1 MAIAKRGQVE
11 DTEIEDLEEDE
22 VEETPAPKKKS
33 KPAVVEV
40 EEDDEEEVPAKPAK
54 KGKKQEVVEEEE
66 ETEDEEEEAEGIIA
80 HMVEASKEYY
90 EEPISK
96 AEAKRMFKVFCDAL
110 GTTIYKE
117 GEVRFPNIGVIEL
130 DAVPAKQ
137 GASWIGVSEEDKAAM
152 LKKDPKSKGKAW
164 ETDAKWTVK
173 ARFFQG
179 FKDEINALAEENG
192 DTASAYLESL
202 EAEDEA
208 E

>member
-1 MAIAKRGQVE
+1 MSSDLFPSHDK
-11 DTEIEDLEEDE
+11 IE
-22 VEETPAPKKKS
+22 VAPKSKKA
-33 KPAVVEV
+33 AVVE
-40 EEDDEEEVPAKPAK
+40 EDAP
-54 KGKKQEVVEEEE
+54 
-66 ETEDEEEEAEGIIA
+66 ETDEDEDEEAEGIIA
-80 HMVEASKEYY
+80 HMVEASAEYY
-90 EEPISK
+90 EEPITK

-117 GEVRFPNIGVIEL
+117 GEVRLPNIGVIEL
-130 DAVPAKQ
+130 DAVPAKE

-164 ETDAKWTVK
+164 STDAKWTVK

-202 EAEDEA
+202 EDEDEEA
-208 E
+208 